1 MAVVYNTTFQLKRGT
16 AARWAELNPILQ
28 QGEPGFVY
36 DNNQLKIGDGKT
48 PWNELP
54 YLVPTEEIN
63 QLSELIFNLNKE
75 LDNLNL
81 DINTINE

>member
-1 MAVVYNTTFQLKRGT
+1 MAKVYNTIFKLKRGI
-16 AARWAELNPILQ
+16 ASRWAELNPILQ

-36 DNNQLKIGDGKT
+36 DTNQLKIGDGKT

-54 YLVPTEEIN
+54 YLVPTDEIN
-63 QLSELIFNLNKE
+63 QLSTLVSNLNKE
-75 LDNLNL
+75 LDELNL